1 MNTTV
6 LLSVLIVCLV
16 AWTVSSIALSQ
27 KIKTLLKDLSRL
39 GETLVFKDEQ
49 IVKLQSEVETSQSNL
64 QQFCRA
70 TKSEL
75 AQLLIGEVQK
85 ESDEQ
90 LQLQLSAF
98 EDELHQ
104 RTSEVLVTTI
114 ERTTADVVTSA
125 TTALVEIPSDDVKGR
140 IIGREGRNIRSF
152 EQITGVDLI
161 IDESP
166 EVVMLSSFDPIRRE
180 IARVTLM
187 NLIVDGRIHPAK
199 IEEWYQKAT
208 TEVERLLIDS
218 AKKAVTKAKAGPMP
232 RPVLEALG
240 RLRFRT
246 SYSQNVLD
254 HSVEVANIGALISDE
269 FNLDTAQVRRAAM
282 LHDIGK
288 ALDDT
293 WDGPHAIAGMNF
305 LKQFTET
312 ELVLNAVGAH
322 HRDIVPSSLEA
333 QVVIV
338 ADMLSASRPGA
349 RKVSHEDYLRRMN
362 ALEEIANSH
371 PGVEK
376 SFVMQ
381 SGREIR
387 VIVKPDMM
395 SDLEARQLAKEIGT
409 KISANREVA
418 GQIKITVIRESRF
431 IELIK

>member
-1 MNTTV
+1 
-6 LLSVLIVCLV
+6 
-16 AWTVSSIALSQ
+16 
-27 KIKTLLKDLSRL
+27 
-39 GETLVFKDEQ
+39 
-49 IVKLQSEVETSQSNL
+49 
-64 QQFCRA
+64 
-70 TKSEL
+70 
-75 AQLLIGEVQK
+75 
-85 ESDEQ
+85 
-90 LQLQLSAF
+90 
-98 EDELHQ
+98 
-104 RTSEVLVTTI
+104 
-114 ERTTADVVTSA
+114 VTSA

-240 RLRFRT
+240 RLRFRS